1 MSGTTSDHPS
11 GWAVGWTAFAGF
23 MMIMMGS
30 FHAIAGLVG
39 IVKDEFYVAGTG
51 PNAKWVFEF
60 DATTWG
66 WIHLVLGV
74 LVVLAGI
81 GLFSGNV
88 AARTVAVILAVISA
102 IANFMW
108 LPYYPIWSVTII
120 AIDVAIIWA
129 VTAHGRDIA
138 AE

>member
-1 MSGTTSDHPS
+1 MSEQPS

-23 MMIMMGS
+23 LLIIIGA
-30 FHAIAGLVG
+30 FHAIAGFVG
-39 IVKDEFYVAGTG
+39 ILEDEFYVGTNG
-51 PNAKWVFEF
+51 IVNEDTKWVFQF

-66 WIHLVLGV
+66 WVHLILGI
-74 LVVLAGI
+74 LVVLVGL

-88 AARTVAVILAVISA
+88 VARTVAVILAAISA

-108 LPYYPIWSVTII
+108 LPYYPIWSIVII
-120 AIDVAIIWA
+120 AIDIAVIWA
-129 VTAHGRDIA
+129 LTSHGRDIA